1 MKKLLTIALLFIS
14 LSSFA
19 QESKAS
25 GTSADDLA
33 KKGKIQYLYG
43 DFEAAKATF
52 LELSKLEP
60 NSYRANTYLELIEKK
75 IKTGGKSNIT
85 REEMLKEVNCC
96 TLRDSPKPKE
106 EIDLARTKE

>member
-19 QESKAS
+19 QESKAL
-25 GTSADDLA
+25 GTSADDLL

-43 DFEAAKATF
+43 DFQAAKATF
-52 LELSKLEP
+52 LELSKLE
-60 NSYRANTYLELIEKK
+60 SHSLYAKRLLELIEEK

-85 REEMLKEVNCC
+85 REEMLKEVNCI
-96 TLRDSPKPKE
+96 TWADSSKPKE
-106 EIDLARTKE
+106 AIDQ